1 MRRRDFIVLVVGSA
15 TMGPPVVH
23 AQHAQKISRIG
34 VLLPGTPESFSLR
47 TKAFLDGL
55 KEMVPGVSSVAVLLN
70 NKNPQT
76 HLPP

>member
-15 TMGPPVVH
+15 TMRPLMVR

-47 TKAFLDGL
+47 TRAFLDGMREL
-55 KEMVPGVSSVAVLLN
+55 GYVEGRTIEIDWKWG
-70 NKNPQT
+70 
-76 HLPP
+76 